1 MGLESGEQ
9 ELSPE
14 SFKRLDPVEV
24 HGIPFHKGT
33 ARRWRL
39 ISEFKARPDDLVICS
54 YPKSGTTW
62 IQEIVDMIRHG
73 GDPQKCEKTPIYKR
87 MPFLEM
93 PHPVVSPLEELEAMT
108 SLRTI
113 KTHLPVQLLPPSFW
127 EQNCKIIY
135 MARNPKDNVLS
146 YFHFHRMN
154 QTYPDPVTWNQF
166 LENFL
171 AGKVLWGSWFDHVR
185 GWWEAKDHHPI
196 LYLFYEDM
204 KEDPGREI
212 QKVAQFL
219 DFELPELVLNKIIQH
234 TTFERMKANP
244 MTNYSTLP
252 SFILDQTVSSFM
264 RKGMVGDWKSNF
276 TVAQSEKLDGICD
289 QLLRNSGLT
298 FRTQL

>member
-1 MGLESGEQ
+1 MGFKSVEE

-14 SFKRLDPVEV
+14 FLKRLDPVEI
-24 HGIPFHKGT
+24 HGIPLHKGT
-33 ARRWRL
+33 AERWHL
-39 ISEFKARPDDLVICS
+39 ISEFKAQPDDLVISS

-73 GDPQKCEKTPIYKR
+73 GDPQKCGKSPIYKR

-93 PHPVVSPLEELEAMT
+93 PHAAVSYMEEIETMP
-108 SLRTI
+108 SPRTI

-127 EQNCKIIY
+127 EQNCKVIY

-154 QTYPDPVTWNQF
+154 QTYPDPVTWDHF

-171 AGKVLWGSWFDHVR
+171 AGKVLWGSWFDHVH
-185 GWWEAKDHHPI
+185 GWWAAKDHHPI

-212 QKVAQFL
+212 QKVATFL
-219 DFELPELVLNKIIQH
+219 GFESPEPVVNKIIQQ
-234 TTFERMKANP
+234 TTFESMKANP

-252 SFILDQTVSSFM
+252 SFILDQTVTPFM
-264 RKGMVGDWKSNF
+264 RKDSHLFSIHPSGSC
-276 TVAQSEKLDGICD
+276 EKERVHKMACFL
-289 QLLRNSGLT
+289 
-298 FRTQL
+298 